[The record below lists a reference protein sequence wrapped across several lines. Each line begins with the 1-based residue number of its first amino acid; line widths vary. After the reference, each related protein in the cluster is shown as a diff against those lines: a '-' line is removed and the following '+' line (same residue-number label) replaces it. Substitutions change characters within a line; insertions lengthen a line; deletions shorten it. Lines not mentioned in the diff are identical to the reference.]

1 MNESLDSAD
10 QQLDLPMEEGDEN
23 LSPIQ
28 LEERMAQRLMQMVH
42 ELKVKLLQN
51 QKEILDAQQRF
62 AEENGSE
69 EEIMELQGKGFAL
82 REALLA
88 TMGQYSDMMQQRI
101 KLAGIIPMWANV
113 EPGRLINVAA

>member
-1 MNESLDSAD
+1 
-10 QQLDLPMEEGDEN
+10 
-23 LSPIQ
+23 
-28 LEERMAQRLMQMVH
+28 
-42 ELKVKLLQN
+42 
-51 QKEILDAQQRF
+51 
-62 AEENGSE
+62 
-69 EEIMELQGKGFAL
+69 MELQGKGFAL